1 MPTRRWTSPTSS
13 SSGLTPPRRA
23 NTHVAYRLAE
33 LAERVGGRVE
43 GDPERAVEA
52 IRPLESA
59 GPRDL
64 SFLKDP
70 RYRAQAA
77 ASGAGA
83 LLVGPALADA
93 ALGRDLLVADD
104 PSWA

>member
-1 MPTRRWTSPTSS
+1 M
-13 SSGLTPPRRA
+13 G
-23 NTHVAYRLAE
+23 YRLAE
-33 LAERVGGRVE
+33 LAAQVGGRVE
-43 GDPERAVEA
+43 GDPERIVEA

-70 RYRAQAA
+70 RYRGQAA

-83 LLVGPALADA
+83 LLVGPSLVDA
-93 ALGRDLLVADD
+93 APGRDLL
-104 PSWA
+104 